1 MLPGS
6 AATSARTGR
15 NPATGQ
21 SHDFENR
28 RELFWRQLFWRPMMG
43 SRAGI
48 DQFSSFVMELHR
60 RSLTHNPVALF
71 QWSLEELAASVDA
84 DCSWGGWADLHR
96 GEVDLCASL
105 SYTA

>member
-1 MLPGS
+1 
-6 AATSARTGR
+6 
-15 NPATGQ
+15 
-21 SHDFENR
+21 
-28 RELFWRQLFWRPMMG
+28 MG

-48 DQFSSFVMELHR
+48 DQFSSFVMELHQ

-71 QWSLEELAASVDA
+71 QWSLEELAACVDA

-105 SYTA
+105 SYNLPHDFDLF